1 MVLANKNSLVKKET
15 NQKFSVF
22 LNQNNIRAMIA
33 NTIKDGKGFV
43 SAITSAVGANPTL
56 QECTNESIFAAALLG
71 ASLNLPPSPQLGYF
85 YMVPFND
92 KKSGKKKAQFQL
104 GYKGLIQ
111 LALRT
116 GQYKNLIVSEIKD
129 GELMSWNP
137 ITEDLQVEPILN
149 EVQREQQPT
158 IGYYAKFELINGFTK
173 QMFWSREKMEKHADE
188 YSKAFNLADYRKLK
202 EGKIPAVDLWKFSSF
217 WYENFD
223 AMALKTMLRQIIGKF
238 GPMTTELAQAFDS
251 DERSLNLE
259 GKAEEIIEAETV
271 PVEQP
276 KRAVAD
282 EAAQQRGQN
291 EPPQEAQVLD
301 DNANTTQ
308 QQDDDPFL

>member
-1 MVLANKNSLVKKET
+1 MALANKNSLVKKET

-85 YMVPFND
+85 YMVPFKD
-92 KKSGKKKAQFQL
+92 KKSGTKKAQFQL

-116 GQYKNLIVSEIKD
+116 GQYKSLIVSEIKD
-129 GELMSWNP
+129 GELISWNP
-137 ITEDLQVEPILN
+137 ITEELQVEPILN
-149 EVQREQQPT
+149 ELQREQLST
-158 IGYYAKFELINGFTK
+158 IGYYARFELINGFTK

-188 YSKAFNLADYRKLK
+188 FSQAFNLADYKKLQ
-202 EGKIPAVDLWKFSSF
+202 EGKIPTADMWKYSSF
-217 WYENFD
+217 WYANFD

-238 GPMTTELAQAFDS
+238 GPMTTELAQAFDK
-251 DERSLNLE
+251 DEHALNLA
-259 GKAEEIIEAETV
+259 GKAEIIEAETV
-271 PVEQP
+271 AVTEQNNEQP
-276 KRAVAD
+276 P
-282 EAAQQRGQN
+282 AQETN
-291 EPPQEAQVLD
+291 PTAEEKPAKKEITA
-301 DNANTTQ
+301 
-308 QQDDDPFL
+308 DDDPFI

>member
-1 MVLANKNSLVKKET
+1 
-15 NQKFSVF
+15 
-22 LNQNNIRAMIA
+22 
-33 NTIKDGKGFV
+33 
-43 SAITSAVGANPTL
+43 
-56 QECTNESIFAAALLG
+56 
-71 ASLNLPPSPQLGYF
+71 
-85 YMVPFND
+85 MVPFKD
-92 KKSGKKKAQFQL
+92 KKSGTKKAQFQL

-116 GQYKNLIVSEIKD
+116 GQYKSLIVSEIKD
-129 GELMSWNP
+129 GELISWNP
-137 ITEDLQVEPILN
+137 ITEELQVEPILN
-149 EVQREQQPT
+149 ELQREQLST
-158 IGYYAKFELINGFTK
+158 IGYYARFELINGFTK

-188 YSKAFNLADYRKLK
+188 FSQAFNLADFKKLQ
-202 EGKIPAVDLWKFSSF
+202 EGKIPMADMWKYSSF
-217 WYENFD
+217 WYANFD

-251 DERSLNLE
+251 DEHSLNLE

-271 PVEQP
+271 PAEQP

-291 EPPQEAQVLD
+291 DPPQEAQVLD

>member
-1 MVLANKNSLVKKET
+1 MALANKNSLVKKET

-85 YMVPFND
+85 YMVPFKD
-92 KKSGKKKAQFQL
+92 KKTGTKKAQFQL

-116 GQYKNLIVSEIKD
+116 GQYKSLIVSEIKD
-129 GELMSWNP
+129 GELISWNP
-137 ITEDLQVEPILN
+137 ITEELQVEPILN
-149 EVQREQQPT
+149 ELQREQLST
-158 IGYYAKFELINGFTK
+158 IGYYARFELINGFTK
-173 QMFWSREKMEKHADE
+173 QMFWSCEKMEKHADE
-188 YSKAFNLADYRKLK
+188 FSQAFNLADYKKLQ
-202 EGKIPAVDLWKFSSF
+202 EGKIPTADMWKYSSF
-217 WYENFD
+217 WYANFD

-238 GPMTTELAQAFDS
+238 GPMTTELAQAFDK
-251 DERSLNLE
+251 DEHALNLA
-259 GKAEEIIEAETV
+259 GKAEIIEAETV
-271 PVEQP
+271 PAEQP
-276 KRAVAD
+276 KRTVAD

>member
-1 MVLANKNSLVKKET
+1 MALANKNSLVKKET

-85 YMVPFND
+85 YMVPFKD
-92 KKSGKKKAQFQL
+92 KKSGTKKAQFQL

-116 GQYKNLIVSEIKD
+116 GQYKSLIVSEIKD
-129 GELMSWNP
+129 GELISWNP
-137 ITEDLQVEPILN
+137 ITEELQVEPILN
-149 EVQREQQPT
+149 ELQREQQPT
-158 IGYYAKFELINGFTK
+158 IGYYAKFELVNGFTK
-173 QMFWSREKMEKHADE
+173 QMFWSREKMEKHANE

-202 EGKIPAVDLWKFSSF
+202 EGKIPAADLWKFSSF

-251 DERSLNLE
+251 DEHALNLD
-259 GKAEEIIEAETV
+259 GKAEIIEAETV
-271 PVEQP
+271 AVTEQNNEQP
-276 KRAVAD
+276 PAQETNPTAEEKPAKK
-282 EAAQQRGQN
+282 EIAA
-291 EPPQEAQVLD
+291 
-301 DNANTTQ
+301 
-308 QQDDDPFL
+308 DDPFI